1 MCFRNVFRVPLMMLL
16 GNTAFGQPAADPVH
30 FYTNQVKPLLAAKC
44 YACHTQTAMGGLRLD
59 SRESFVK
66 GGNSGPV
73 TAPGPAS
80 NSLLM
85 QVVTHTH
92 AKIKMPPGG
101 RLSDAEIAILREW
114 VESGAHFEP
123 QPSASVPAGKSDV
136 ASRRNFWAFQRPVK
150 HVPPAVQNTGWV
162 RTPIDAFILAKLE
175 AKGLKPA
182 PAADRRTFLRRVTLD
197 LTGLPP
203 TPAEYK
209 AFRDD
214 KSPDAFAKVVDRLLA
229 SKRYGERWGR
239 HWLDVARYADADG
252 LSLAPEPFANAWR
265 YRDWVISAFN
275 DDMPYDQFLKAQIA
289 GDLLDKPGER
299 RLTPGLGYLALGPWY
314 FRIVEP
320 PKARADE
327 LQDRIDVVA
336 RGMLGLTVACAR
348 CHDHKYDPIPTK
360 DYYGIGGVLAS
371 TEYKEEPLTDPET
384 VKKYQDAEKRIADV
398 ELQIKKLLDTE
409 RTSFGERM
417 AKESGRY
424 VLAAWGLKRN
434 NKQLAENLDPK
445 IVERWTRYLDKTHD
459 HPFLGF
465 WPDLVANGS
474 QADAARAAE
483 SLQQTVD
490 TVVREHR
497 EITLYNE
504 RVIEESKK
512 STDPYD
518 IFCKGCTAETRAL
531 PRDKY
536 VFRGDL
542 FDAKRKTDGESR
554 DAGVLFLDDEELLAY
569 LSSEARGR
577 LDGLKAELAAAK
589 KALPEKYPFLHIL
602 TDAKEPR
609 DMPLHRRG
617 DPYNLGEP
625 VPRHFLSVLGGD
637 EPAPLASGSGRLDL
651 ANQIASPDNPLTARV
666 MVNRI
671 WHNHFGAGLVR
682 SLSNFG
688 AAGDRPSHP
697 ELLDYLAV
705 QFIENGWSV
714 KKIHREILLSSAY
727 AMSSAASQQA
737 LAADPENRLLSRFN
751 RRRVDV
757 ETLRDS
763 MLFVSGNLQLD
774 MGGPA
779 AKWEKGFHKRTVY
792 GEVSRFRPER
802 FLTLFDFPDPSFHAE
817 KRIPT
822 NTSVQRLFFLNSE
835 FMKDESSC
843 LAARVRSAAG
853 EDTTAQVREFYDV
866 LFGRA
871 PEPREI
877 DAALQF
883 VAKRPPDAALAE
895 FAQVLLSSSEFSFI
909 D

>member
-1 MCFRNVFRVPLMMLL
+1 MKH
-16 GNTAFGQPAADPVH
+16 DP
-30 FYTNQVKPLLAAKC
+30 P
-44 YACHTQTAMGGLRLD
+44 
-59 SRESFVK
+59 E
-66 GGNSGPV
+66 
-73 TAPGPAS
+73 
-80 NSLLM
+80 
-85 QVVTHTH
+85 
-92 AKIKMPPGG
+92 
-101 RLSDAEIAILREW
+101 
-114 VESGAHFEP
+114 
-123 QPSASVPAGKSDV
+123 
-136 ASRRNFWAFQRPVK
+136 
-150 HVPPAVQNTGWV
+150 VQNTEWV
-162 RTPIDAFILAKLE
+162 RTPIDAFILAKLD

-182 PAADRRTFLRRVTLD
+182 PPADRRVLLRRVTLD

-209 AFRDD
+209 AFREDS
-214 KSPDAFAKVVDRLLA
+214 SPDAFAKVVDRLLA
-229 SKRYGERWGR
+229 SERYGERWGR

-265 YRDWVISAFN
+265 YRDWVIAAFN
-275 DDMPYDQFLKAQIA
+275 NDMAYDQFLKAQIA

-299 RLTPGLGYLALGPWY
+299 KMTPGLGYLALGPWY

-371 TEYKEEPLTDPET
+371 TEYKEEPLADPET
-384 VKKYQDAEKRIADV
+384 VKKYHDAEKRIADF
-398 ELQIKKLLDTE
+398 EQQIKTLLNAE

-424 VLAAWGLKRN
+424 LLAAWGLKCN
-434 NKQLAENLDPK
+434 NKDLAAGLDAK
-445 IVERWTRYLDKTHD
+445 VLERWARYLDKTHD

-465 WPDLVANGS
+465 WPDLVAKGS
-474 QADAARAAE
+474 QAEATRAAE
-483 SLQQTVD
+483 AFQRTVD

-497 EITLYNE
+497 EISEYNE

-554 DAGVLFLDDEELLAY
+554 DAGVLYLDDEELVAY
-569 LSSEARGR
+569 LSSDVRGR
-577 LDGLKAELAAAK
+577 LDGLKAELAVAK

-602 TDAKEPR
+602 TDAKETR

-625 VPRHFLSVLGGD
+625 VPRHFLSVLANP
-637 EPAPLASGSGRLDL
+637 EPAPLKTGSGRLDL
-651 ANQIASPDNPLTARV
+651 ANQIASPANPLTARV

-671 WHNHFGAGLVR
+671 WHHHFGAGLVR
-682 SLSNFG
+682 SLSNLG

-705 QFIENGWSV
+705 QLVENGWSI
-714 KKIHREILLSSAY
+714 KKIHREILLSSVY
-727 AMSSAASQQA
+727 AMDSHASEQA

-763 MLFVSGNLQLD
+763 MLFVSGNLQLE

-779 AKWEKGFHKRTVY
+779 AKWEKGFRKRTVY

-835 FMKDESSC
+835 FMKDESAS
-843 LAARVRSAAG
+843 LAARVRAAAG
-853 EDTTAQVREFYDV
+853 EDTAAQVRSV
-866 LFGRA
+866 L
-871 PEPREI
+871 
-877 DAALQF
+877 
-883 VAKRPPDAALAE
+883 
-895 FAQVLLSSSEFSFI
+895 
-909 D
+909 

>member
-1 MCFRNVFRVPLMMLL
+1 MGIRDVLRGSGLLMMLL
-16 GNTAFGQPAADPVH
+16 GRSSSGQTVADPVR
-30 FYTNQVKPLLAAKC
+30 FYSNEVKPLLTGKC
-44 YACHTQTAMGGLRLD
+44 YACHTGTAMGGLRLD
-59 SRESFVK
+59 SREGLMK
-66 GGNSGPV
+66 GGNSGPA

-101 RLSDAEIAILREW
+101 RLSATEVAILRQW
-114 VESGAHFEP
+114 LESGAHFEP
-123 QPSASVPAGKSDV
+123 PQPSVGVRIDKFDV

-150 HVPPAVQNTGWV
+150 HDPPEVQNPSWV
-162 RTPIDAFILAKLE
+162 RTPIDAFILSKLD

-182 PAADRRTFLRRVTLD
+182 APADRRVLLRRVTLD

-209 AFRDD
+209 AFREDS
-214 KSPDAFAKVVDRLLA
+214 SPDAFAKVVDRLLA
-229 SKRYGERWGR
+229 SERYGERWGR
-239 HWLDVARYADADG
+239 HWLDIARYADADG

-265 YRDWVISAFN
+265 YRDWVIAAFN
-275 DDMPYDQFLKAQIA
+275 KDMAYDQFLKAQIA

-299 RLTPGLGYLALGPWY
+299 KMTPGLGYLALGPWY

-348 CHDHKYDPIPTK
+348 CHDHKYDPIPTE

-371 TEYKEEPLTDPET
+371 TEYKEEPLADPET
-384 VKKYQDAEKRIADV
+384 VKKYHDAEKRIADF
-398 ELQIKKLLDTE
+398 EQQIKTLLNAE
-409 RTSFGERM
+409 RTSFGERV

-424 VLAAWGLKRN
+424 LLAAWGLKRN
-434 NKQLAENLDPK
+434 KTNLSSGLDAK
-445 IVERWTRYLDKTHD
+445 VLERWARYLDQAHD

-465 WPDLVANGS
+465 WPDLITKGS
-474 QADAARAAE
+474 EAEARSAAE
-483 SLQQTVD
+483 AFQRTVD

-497 EITLYNE
+497 EITDYND

-531 PRDKY
+531 SRDKY

-542 FDAKRKTDGESR
+542 FDAKRRTDGESR
-554 DAGVLFLDDEELLAY
+554 NAGVLYLDNDELRAY
-569 LSSEARGR
+569 LGTEVRGR
-577 LDGLKAELAAAK
+577 LDGLKAELALAK
-589 KALPEKYPFLHIL
+589 TALPEKYPFLHIL
-602 TDAKEPR
+602 TDAKETR

-625 VPRHFLSVLGGD
+625 VPRHFLSVLANP
-637 EPAPLASGSGRLDL
+637 EPAPLKAGSGRLEL
-651 ANQIASPDNPLTARV
+651 ANQIASPANPLTARV
-666 MVNRI
+666 IVNRI
-671 WHNHFGAGLVR
+671 WHHHFGAGLVR
-682 SLSNFG
+682 SLSNLG

-697 ELLDYLAV
+697 ELLDYLALQLV
-705 QFIENGWSV
+705 ENGWSI
-714 KKIHREILLSSAY
+714 KTIHREILLSSVY
-727 AMSSAASQQA
+727 AMDSHASERALSA
-737 LAADPENRLLSRFN
+737 DTENRLLSRFN

-763 MLFVSGNLQLD
+763 TLFVSGNLQLE

-779 AKWEKGFHKRTVY
+779 AKWEKGFRKRDV
-792 GEVSRFRPER
+792 
-802 FLTLFDFPDPSFHAE
+802 D
-817 KRIPT
+817 
-822 NTSVQRLFFLNSE
+822 Q
-835 FMKDESSC
+835 
-843 LAARVRSAAG
+843 AR
-853 EDTTAQVREFYDV
+853 
-866 LFGRA
+866 
-871 PEPREI
+871 
-877 DAALQF
+877 
-883 VAKRPPDAALAE
+883 
-895 FAQVLLSSSEFSFI
+895 
-909 D
+909 